1 MAIARPAAA
10 KGIVARNVGGE
21 VVLVP
26 TQVGVAS
33 FENVYLLSQVGAFLW
48 EHLDGTRDREQL
60 CRLITS
66 KFAIPDGRNV
76 GNDVDTFLGELAR
89 RGLVVDSA
97 S

>member
-1 MAIARPAAA
+1 MALARPAAA

-21 VVLVP
+21 TVLVP
-26 TQVGVAS
+26 VKVGVAS

-60 CRLITS
+60 CQLITA
-66 KFAIPDGRNV
+66 KFRVPEGRNV
-76 GNDVDTFLGELAR
+76 AADVDTFIGELAR
-89 RGLVVDSA
+89 RGLVVEAA